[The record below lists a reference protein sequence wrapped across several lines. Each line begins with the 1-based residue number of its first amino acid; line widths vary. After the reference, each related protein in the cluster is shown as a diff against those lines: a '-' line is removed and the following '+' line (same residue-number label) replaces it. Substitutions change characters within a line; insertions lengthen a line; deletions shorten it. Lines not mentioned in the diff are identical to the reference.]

1 MSQQA
6 IYLLLAGA
14 LVLPVLGAIT
24 LRALSRRIGTSGI
37 YAGALL
43 IFFTAAGCVLVLTQ
57 QSTGELRIGQLTLI
71 QPLSIDL
78 HLNDRREEPFV
89 GEVPATGE
97 QAPLRA
103 PTQPVPAE
111 TSTSTPTA
119 TNTPRPTATE
129 VPEPTVAESSPES
142 EEPPEPRVYIV
153 QAGDT
158 IGAIAEQEGVTV
170 EAILEANGLTPEEA
184 DQIQIGQELM
194 IP

>member
-14 LVLPVLGAIT
+14 LVLPVLGAIV

-97 QAPLRA
+97 QAPLRV
-103 PTQPVPAE
+103 PTQPAPAE

-119 TNTPRPTATE
+119 TPPPRPTATLE
-129 VPEPTVAESSPES
+129 PTATELPEPTLGESSPEG

-158 IGAIAEQEGVTV
+158 IGAIAEQEG
-170 EAILEANGLTPEEA
+170 G
-184 DQIQIGQELM
+184 DG
-194 IP
+194 